1 MLHICVVTFAL
12 KRPSA
17 ETLARTTTKNA
28 EYQSRRFK
36 EGEQKM
42 KVLSVLLLI
51 GTYMMGV
58 YDGDSTAAVI
68 LTGLTVAILADGK
81 KVKKCTT
88 RSARTV
94 GRR

>member
-1 MLHICVVTFAL
+1 
-12 KRPSA
+12 
-17 ETLARTTTKNA
+17 
-28 EYQSRRFK
+28 
-36 EGEQKM
+36 M

-51 GTYMMGV
+51 GVYIMGA
-58 YDGDSTAAVI
+58 YEGDSTAAVI

-81 KVKKCTT
+81 KVRKCTT